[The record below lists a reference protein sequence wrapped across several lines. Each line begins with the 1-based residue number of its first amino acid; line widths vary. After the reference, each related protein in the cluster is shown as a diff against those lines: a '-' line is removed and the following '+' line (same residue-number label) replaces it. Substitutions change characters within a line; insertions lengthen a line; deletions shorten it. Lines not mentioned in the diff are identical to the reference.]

1 MEIQKILLEKGLS
14 PHLKGFRFICYAIK
28 LVIEDNKILDN
39 ATKLLYPAI
48 ARVYNETDSNVARAI
63 SRSIKNA
70 NIQQKSLEFIS
81 KTALELLIRGSE

>member
-14 PHLKGFRFICYAIK
+14 PHLKGFKFICYAIN

-48 ARVYNETDSNVARAI
+48 ASFYHETDSNVARAI
-63 SRSIKNA
+63 SRSLENA
-70 NIQQKSLEFIS
+70 KIHQKSLEFIS
-81 KTALELLIRGSE
+81 RTALELLIRGSE